1 MTETQLTSRFYLITL
16 QGHPVYVGYTNRPI
30 KQRFAEHKH
39 DKDFGDIEPEI
50 TLLDTLSFD
59 FSWDIG
65 VINAYA
71 QQVDDRERELVAEY
85 ETQDSVYQKAIGGGQ
100 TWADVKHFVWTNHDN
115 PKFTGLADDEILAMV
130 AQANALRRQFLS
142 IIYRTRP
149 AEQGRLGNVIRNT
162 RPAEEVRLRNVI
174 NRTKPAEELRLKS
187 IVSGTNPAEQVRLRN
202 VVTNT
207 EPAEQ
212 RRVRDL
218 INSTKPTEE
227 VRLKSIVSS
236 TKPAEQVRFMNV
248 ISHTEPAEEVRLRN
262 VVNNTKPVEEVRLR
276 NIVGHTEPA
285 EQARLK
291 SIIRNT
297 QTKQEN

>member
-100 TWADVKHFVWTNHDN
+100 TWADVKHFVRTNHDN
-115 PKFTGLADDEILAMV
+115 PKFVGLADDKILALIVQENKVRRYMADFVHGIDDPV
-130 AQANALRRQFLS
+130 A
-142 IIYRTRP
+142 IYMK
-149 AEQGRLGNVIRNT
+149 NF
-162 RPAEEVRLRNVI
+162 I
-174 NRTKPAEELRLKS
+174 NRMDDPVAIHMRNFINHIDDPVAIYMKS
-187 IVSGTNPAEQVRLRN
+187 FVSRMDDPVAIYMKNFVSNMDDPVA
-202 VVTNT
+202 
-207 EPAEQ
+207 
-212 RRVRDL
+212 
-218 INSTKPTEE
+218 IYM
-227 VRLKSIVSS
+227 KSFVSNMDDPVAIYMKS
-236 TKPAEQVRFMNV
+236 FV
-248 ISHTEPAEEVRLRN
+248 SHMDD
-262 VVNNTKPVEEVRLR
+262 PVAIYMKSFVSHMDDPIAIYIK
-276 NIVGHTEPA
+276 NFVGHMH
-285 EQARLK
+285 
-291 SIIRNT
+291 
-297 QTKQEN
+297 